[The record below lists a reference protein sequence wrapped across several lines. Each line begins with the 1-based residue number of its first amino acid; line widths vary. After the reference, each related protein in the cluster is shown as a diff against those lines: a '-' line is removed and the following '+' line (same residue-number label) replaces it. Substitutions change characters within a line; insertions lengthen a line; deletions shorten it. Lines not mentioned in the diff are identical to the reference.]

1 MIVRQANLG
10 DLNSILEITKEIR
23 EEGLEKYSPLN
34 YDDITLKETGEF
46 LINKGIALVGENS
59 KGIAGFILGTL
70 EYSVMDKKQLLGAER
85 LWCVRKEY
93 RGKRI
98 GLMLL
103 RKFEEIC
110 KFKGANLIF
119 VSSIV
124 SIDSDKMDG
133 FYKKLGFTHIEQH
146 YARKI

>member
-1 MIVRQANLG
+1 MIVRIATLD
-10 DLNSILEITKEIR
+10 DLDSILEITKEIR

-34 YDDITLKETGEF
+34 YDDVTLRETGTF
-46 LINKGIALVGENS
+46 LINQGIALVGENS
-59 KGIAGFILGTL
+59 IGVVGFILGSL
-70 EYSVMDKKQLLGAER
+70 EVSVMDKKQLLGAER
-85 LWCVRKEY
+85 LWCVKKEY
-93 RGKRI
+93 RGKKV

-133 FYKKLGFTHIEQH
+133 MYKKLGFTHIENH
-146 YARKI
+146 YCRKC